1 MKANLLKIIIFLIL
15 FFLIGLNLVSSKNTP
30 DQLTQNKTQFFKLD
44 GSSNFIGR
52 LNLWYFFANKND
64 WDNAV
69 KFESD
74 LNQIEVFKLNNQPA
88 KLSQKVTD
96 LKAKNNK
103 DAQDYLNLAK
113 TQSLLG
119 FNQEAIES
127 IKQAHQ
133 LDPIRPDL
141 DQLFYSIIK

>member
-52 LNLWYFFANKND
+52 LNLWYFFASKND
-64 WDNAV
+64 WDNAA

-88 KLSQKVTD
+88 KLNQKVTE
-96 LKAKNNK
+96 LKSKANK

-141 DQLFYSIIK
+141 DQLFYSVTK